1 MPKSDNIKKAIPTI
15 LVTAIWAIL
24 FFLLIDGLNSAEFM
38 TKAAIFIGGILIAA
52 ILITWLLNR
61 KR

>member
-15 LVTAIWAIL
+15 VVTAIWAIL
-24 FFLLIDGLNSAEFM
+24 FFLLIDGMNSEEFM
-38 TKAAIFIGGILIAA
+38 TKAAVFIGGILIAA

>member
-15 LVTAIWAIL
+15 VVTAIWAIL
-24 FFLLIDGLNSAEFM
+24 FFLLIDGMNSGEFM
-38 TKAAIFIGGILIAA
+38 TKAAVFIGGILIAA